1 MTTYSYDTNGNRT
14 MTGYTPGANNQ
25 LTSDGTFTY
34 TYDANGNMTEKSK
47 GTGLE
52 TWYYTY
58 DNLNH
63 LLSVKQ
69 TSNGTTTIMYEAYTN
84 DVYGNVI
91 KEVDTLSGVTT
102 TIEHVFKGTTLVMD
116 LTSTSTV
123 QMRYLAGSQANEW
136 LGRQDGSGTIGGI
149 RRTGKA
155 A

>member
-1 MTTYSYDTNGNRT
+1 
-14 MTGYTPGANNQ
+14 
-25 LTSDGTFTY
+25 
-34 TYDANGNMTEKSK
+34 MTEKSK

-102 TIEHVFKGTTLVMD
+102 TIEHVYNGTTLVMD
-116 LTSTSTV
+116 LNSSNAV
-123 QMRYLAGSQANEW
+123 QMRYLAGGQTNEW
-136 LGRQDGSGTIGGI
+136 LGRQDGSGNIGCVSN
-149 RRTGKA
+149 RRARQRDRRDQRERCVGG
-155 A
+155 